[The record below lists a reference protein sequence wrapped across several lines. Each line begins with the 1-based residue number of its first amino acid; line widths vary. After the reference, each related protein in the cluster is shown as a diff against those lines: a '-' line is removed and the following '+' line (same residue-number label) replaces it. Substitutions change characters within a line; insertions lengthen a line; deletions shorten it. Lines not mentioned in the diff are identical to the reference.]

1 MKCFSYHNEGYD
13 AVFKKVKP
21 QIKQRILKH
30 KYIINGSIHKIPL
43 CKGKFPSQNN
53 MNMLPFYNNKYHN
66 VSNKKN
72 YSFNDNSNIQNTDYK
87 IDRLK
92 RKINDIINII
102 DNFRET
108 HLNINERMKSEIN
121 MLLSNSV
128 VSAKNELNIKTPI
141 SHSFVLEST
150 NTSIKDNIVYNEEQK
165 KIQNIKEVHK
175 RTNQRNI
182 NNNVKQIKV
191 LYHKKNFMKTQ
202 NHIYKSNYNKNIKVS
217 YRKTLKK
224 SVINNPNKSLV
235 KHNYKTK
242 PNVSYKSNCSII
254 NNKNKKKHLIKKNN
268 NNTII
273 KIVNKSRQNI
283 NNSKFYKMKLLNNF
297 TQLKDHK
304 IHNIEQLHFANTK
317 QIEPNSSY
325 LSIS

>member
-1 MKCFSYHNEGYD
+1 MKCISYNTEDH
-13 AVFKKVKP
+13 VSLLQKVKHK
-21 QIKQRILKH
+21 IKQGTLKH
-30 KYIINGSIHKIPL
+30 KDIISSYTHKIPL

-53 MNMLPFYNNKYHN
+53 MNILPFYNNKYHN

-72 YSFNDNSNIQNTDYK
+72 YSFNDNSNIQNNDYK

-108 HLNINERMKSEIN
+108 HLNINKRMKSEIN

-128 VSAKNELNIKTPI
+128 VSAKNEVNIKTPI

-150 NTSIKDNIVYNEEQK
+150 NASIKDNYIYNEEQK
-165 KIQNIKEVHK
+165 KIQNIKQVHK
-175 RTNQRNI
+175 RTNKRII
-182 NNNVKQIKV
+182 NENVTQIKV
-191 LYHKKNFMKTQ
+191 LYHKKNFMK
-202 NHIYKSNYNKNIKVS
+202 NHIYKSNYNKNIKVL

-224 SVINNPNKSLV
+224 SVINNTNKSLV

-254 NNKNKKKHLIKKNN
+254 NNKNKKHLIKKNN

-283 NNSKFYKMKLLNNF
+283 NNGKLLNNF
-297 TQLKDHK
+297 TQLKEHK
-304 IHNIEQLHFANTK
+304 KDIIEQHHFV
-317 QIEPNSSY
+317 SV
-325 LSIS
+325 